1 MSFVETWMNLESVI
15 ESQVG
20 QKEKN
25 EYHILMH
32 ICGIQKNGK
41 QLIPLQSRNRDI
53 EQMYGY
59 QGGREV
65 GKNRGIEIDIY
76 TIDTMYKIDN

>member
-32 ICGIQKNGK
+32 ICGI
-41 QLIPLQSRNRDI
+41 
-53 EQMYGY
+53 
-59 QGGREV
+59 
-65 GKNRGIEIDIY
+65 
-76 TIDTMYKIDN
+76 